1 LTKASK
7 LSEQRSFITPEPGED
22 WNALAARALPNEPVE
37 SAIQSLRSWNLH
49 LMARTPPGEFLGCD
63 VLFIEPPHNREPN
76 AFFDMSAMD
85 SAESG

>member
-1 LTKASK
+1 MTK

-49 LMARTPPGEFLGCD
+49 LMARTPSGEFLGCD
-63 VLFIEPPHNREPN
+63 VLFVEPPQN
-76 AFFDMSAMD
+76 AQAARDAAIDLSVMD

>member
-1 LTKASK
+1 LTK

-49 LMARTPPGEFLGCD
+49 LMARTPSGEFLGCD
-63 VLFIEPPHNREPN
+63 VLFIEPPHNAQAARE
-76 AFFDMSAMD
+76 AAIDLSVMD